1 MGPWVVGNLCAI
13 LGGLLISLVGSL
25 AMPDKEFKWH
35 MLNDRIPLVDAV
47 EPPKDKA
54 AETEPQLERQVKI
67 AVAAS
72 GVLTLVLLV
81 LWPIPMH
88 AAAGVFSKGGFTS
101 WVVLEIL
108 WALIGGIVIITLPV
122 YETVKSF
129 MLAKKQKDTIAVTA
143 CATLSNGSVLT
154 IAVKPSDDK
163 ESVPT
168 VPCKDVMPTSAP
180 ETTL

>member
-1 MGPWVVGNLCAI
+1 MG
-13 LGGLLISLVGSL
+13 
-25 AMPDKEFKWH
+25 DKTTES
-35 MLNDRIPLVDAV
+35 DA
-47 EPPKDKA
+47 
-54 AETEPQLERQVKI
+54 QLERQVKI
-67 AVAAS
+67 AAGAS
-72 GVLTLVLLV
+72 VVLTIVLLV

-88 AAAGVFSKGGFTS
+88 AAAGVFSKGGFTF

-129 MLAKKQKDTIAVTA
+129 MLAKKQKDTIAVAT

-154 IAVKPSDDK
+154 IAVKPTDDK
-163 ESVPT
+163 ESVST

-180 ETTL
+180 EVSI

>member
-35 MLNDRIPLVDAV
+35 MLNDRIPLVDDV

-67 AVAAS
+67 AVVAS
-72 GVLTLVLLV
+72 VVLTLVLLV

-88 AAAGVFSKGGFTS
+88 AAAGVFSKGGFS
-101 WVVLEIL
+101 FWVVLEIA

-129 MLAKKQKDTIAVTA
+129 ILAKKQKDSIDAATD
-143 CATLSNGSVLT
+143 ATLSNGSLLT
-154 IAVKPSDDK
+154 I
-163 ESVPT
+163 T
-168 VPCKDVMPTSAP
+168 CKHTPADAP
-180 ETTL
+180 ETGPETC